1 MGVVVRIGKVKAFL
15 RAGEWRSADQRVEE
29 SLNRLTTEWI
39 RSTGGPAIDAR
50 NPDYDVAQE
59 ICRQKG
65 GKVLLSVAASGKTVF
80 RSYIARRQMSFDFNG

>member
-29 SLNRLTTEWI
+29 SLNRLTSEWI
-39 RSTGGPAIDAR
+39 RNTGGPVISAR
-50 NPDYDVAQE
+50 NPDYDLAQE

-65 GKVLLSVAASGKTVF
+65 GKVLLSVAASGKTAF
-80 RSYIARRQMSFDFNG
+80 RSYISRRQMSFDFNG

>member
-15 RAGEWRSADQRVEE
+15 RAGEWRSADQRVEA
-29 SLNRLTTEWI
+29 SLNRLTSEWI
-39 RSTGGPAIDAR
+39 RSTGGPAINAP

-65 GKVLLSVAASGKTVF
+65 GKVLLAAAANGKTAL
-80 RSYIARRQMSFDFNG
+80 RSYISRRQMSFDFNG